1 MENKEIALMA
11 AKILDEKKAKDIVII
26 DISSKASFADYFVLA
41 SGANERQ
48 VGTLSEEIDDRFSE
62 EGIFTKSIEGKKASG
77 WILMDYGDVIVNVLS
92 SEMRDRY
99 NIEKVWGD
107 CEFITPEEN

>member
-1 MENKEIALMA
+1 MA
-11 AKILDEKKAKDIVII
+11 AKILDDKKAKDVLII
-26 DISSKASFADYFVLA
+26 DISKKASFADYFILA

-48 VGTLSEEIDDRFSE
+48 VGSLSEEIDDQFAK
-62 EGIFTKSIEGKKASG
+62 EGIIAKSIEGKKTSG

-92 SEMRDRY
+92 TEMRDRY

-107 CEFITPEEN
+107 CEFITLEEN

>member
-1 MENKEIALMA
+1 MNNKEMALMA
-11 AKILDEKKAKDIVII
+11 AKILDDKKAKDVLII
-26 DISSKASFADYFVLA
+26 DISKKASFADYFILA

-48 VGTLSEEIDDRFSE
+48 VGSLSEEIDDQFAK
-62 EGIFTKSIEGKKASG
+62 EGIIAKSIEGKKTSG

-92 SEMRDRY
+92 AEMRDRY

-107 CEFITPEEN
+107 CEFITLEEN